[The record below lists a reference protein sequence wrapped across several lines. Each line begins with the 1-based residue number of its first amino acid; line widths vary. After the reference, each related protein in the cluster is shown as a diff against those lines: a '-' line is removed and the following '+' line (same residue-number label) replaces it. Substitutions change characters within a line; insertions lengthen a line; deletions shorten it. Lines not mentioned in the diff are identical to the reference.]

1 MEIGIFGGT
10 FDPVHKGHV
19 AAAYAA
25 YRQFKLNEVWF
36 MPAFVPPHKSTKI
49 ITGVNFRFEML
60 KIALCNIPYFKC
72 SDFELKR
79 QGKSYTCETV
89 LELKKNYK
97 NDIFSLIIGTDSL
110 FEIET
115 WKNPDI
121 IMKNSRLLVAARDYV
136 HSHADMCRQAE
147 VLEAKYGADISLIK
161 CRPFEISS
169 TFIRQLIKGGNDP
182 EEYLDA
188 GVLAYIKAHNLY
200 QDR

>member
-115 WKNPDI
+115 WKNPAVI
-121 IMKNSRLLVAARDYV
+121 LKIANLIVASRDYSNENLTLK
-136 HSHADMCRQAE
+136 SHFE
-147 VLEAKYGADISLIK
+147 YLKGKYEIKGISFLDTVDVD
-161 CRPFEISS
+161 ISS
-169 TFIRQLIKGGNDP
+169 TEIRELAKAGEDIGKYVP
-182 EEYLDA
+182 ES
-188 GVLAYIKAHNLY
+188 VCRYIKEKKIY
-200 QDR
+200 V